1 MRHLWD
7 FFQEQEKQHM
17 SLKVLRAA
25 QSCQLYHEPPICW
38 LKPQLL
44 ELSASMQIG
53 ILTQKGKR
61 FSDSEAYGKAWEKCK
76 ILNAPNWKVSQA
88 IEKYILK

>member
-1 MRHLWD
+1 MTQVNNHETSVGLLPGTGKAAYVS
-7 FFQEQEKQHM
+7 E
-17 SLKVLRAA
+17 SA
-25 QSCQLYHEPPICW
+25 QSSAILPALSRSPICW

-61 FSDSEAYGKAWEKCK
+61 FSDSEAYGKAWE
-76 ILNAPNWKVSQA
+76 NARF
-88 IEKYILK
+88 